1 MKVILTESQ
10 LNQLIQEEVN
20 EANFL
25 QSLLD
30 TKSPDK
36 LASKIVLGLLLG
48 TINFTAL
55 PTIVSQVA
63 ENNPAV
69 ENVDQNG
76 FLNRIKTMWRNAA
89 NKEAQIT
96 DQMKADAQQQ
106 AGPATEVSKDA
117 ISQICKWETRKDFG
131 YQMQPKDLQGYYVKG
146 ENIKTYGYGLRVHPN
161 GKYMQDIKAVWTQPE
176 LEKLFKEKIEK
187 EKAWVLNWA
196 NKNNVTLGQ
205 GQLDAMVSAVY
216 NYGRTGF
223 LKTGVPALIAQNP
236 NNPAIPEKWAHLSD
250 ARAKKFPGLATRR
263 AEEANWYQTDIS
275 QNA

>member
-117 ISQICKWETRKDFG
+117 ISQICKWETKKDFG

-250 ARAKKFPGLATRR
+250 ARAKKYPGLATRR

>member
-223 LKTGVPALIAQNP
+223 LKTGMPALIAQNP

>member
-161 GKYMQDIKAVWTQPE
+161 GKYMQDIKTVWTQPE

-250 ARAKKFPGLATRR
+250 ARAKKYPGLATRR

>member
-48 TINFTAL
+48 TINFTVL

-96 DQMKADAQQQ
+96 DHMKADAQQQ

-131 YQMQPKDLQGYYVKG
+131 YQMQPKDLKGYYVKG

-161 GKYMQDIKAVWTQPE
+161 GNTC
-176 LEKLFKEKIEK
+176 
-187 EKAWVLNWA
+187 
-196 NKNNVTLGQ
+196 
-205 GQLDAMVSAVY
+205 
-216 NYGRTGF
+216 
-223 LKTGVPALIAQNP
+223 KT
-236 NNPAIPEKWAHLSD
+236 
-250 ARAKKFPGLATRR
+250 
-263 AEEANWYQTDIS
+263 
-275 QNA
+275 

>member
-131 YQMQPKDLQGYYVKG
+131 YQMQPKDLKGYYVKG

-161 GKYMQDIKAVWTQPE
+161 GKYRQDIKAVWTQPE

-236 NNPAIPEKWAHLSD
+236 NNPAIPEKWAHLSA

>member
-117 ISQICKWETRKDFG
+117 ISQICKWETKKDFG

>member
-10 LNQLIQEEVN
+10 LKQLIQEEVN

-117 ISQICKWETRKDFG
+117 ISQICKWETKKDFG

-223 LKTGVPALIAQNP
+223 LKTGMPALIAQNP

>member
-131 YQMQPKDLQGYYVKG
+131 YQMQPKDLKGYYVKG

>member
-10 LNQLIQEEVN
+10 LNELIQEEVN

-131 YQMQPKDLQGYYVKG
+131 YQMQPKDLKGYYVKG

-250 ARAKKFPGLATRR
+250 ARAKKYPGLATRR

>member
-48 TINFTAL
+48 TINFTVL

-96 DQMKADAQQQ
+96 DHMKADAQQQ

-131 YQMQPKDLQGYYVKG
+131 YQMQPKDLKGYYVKG

-187 EKAWVLNWA
+187 EKAWVLKWA